1 MKHLV
6 KPTLLAVL
14 TAGVMSACSMA
25 PRYHQPQVEMAETF
39 PGAAANNQLAGAVAA
54 ANLGWQDYFAD
65 ERLKQIISLA
75 LTNNRDLRVAAL
87 NVEAVRA
94 QYVIQRADR
103 LPALAATGNGGR
115 SRVARDLSA
124 MRDATGQQT
133 SYIAESYNVGLG
145 VTAFELDLFGRVKS
159 LSDAALNQYFQQKQ
173 VRDSTQISLIAS
185 VAKAYFNERIA
196 QAQMDLSNRVL
207 ISRQESKRL
216 TDLQFKSG
224 VISQV
229 EVDVAE
235 AQIEAARADY
245 AAAKQARDQAHNA
258 LTLLVGKP
266 LPDDLPA
273 AAPLSRQFVNA
284 ELPVGLPSTILY
296 QRPDV
301 RAAEFALKSANAN
314 IGAARAAFFPRI
326 SLIGG
331 IGSGS
336 NDIGH
341 LFNGPNRTWSFTPQI
356 TLPIFTWGQNKGNL
370 DLATARKNIAVAQYE
385 QTVQAAFR
393 DVADALVAR
402 DSLQKQYEAK
412 LRGEQAQTNRYRLTQ
427 LRYKHGIAS
436 SLEQLDA
443 ERDSYAAQ
451 QALLR
456 TQQTLLENRADIY
469 KALGGGLNQQ
479 TVAPAA
485 NTTVTTTTTTT
496 TTTVQ

>member
-1 MKHLV
+1 MKQII
-6 KPTLLAVL
+6 KPTLLSVL
-14 TAGVMSACSMA
+14 IIGVMSACSMA
-25 PRYHQPQVEMAETF
+25 PRYHQPKVEMAETF
-39 PGAAANNQLAGAVAA
+39 PASYTNNQHAGRVGAPD
-54 ANLGWQDYFAD
+54 LGWEDYFAD
-65 ERLKQIISLA
+65 QRLREIISLA
-75 LTNNRDLRVAAL
+75 LTNNKDLRIAAL

-94 QYVIQRADR
+94 QYVIRRADR
-103 LPALAATGNGGR
+103 LPALGASGDGGR
-115 SRVARDLSA
+115 SRIAQDLSGI
-124 MRDATGQQT
+124 RDASGRQT

-196 QAQMDLSNRVL
+196 QAQMNLSSRVL
-207 ISRQESKRL
+207 NSRVESKRL
-216 TDLQFKSG
+216 TDLQFRSG

-235 AQIEAARADY
+235 SQIEAARADY
-245 AAAKQARDQAHNA
+245 AAAQQARDQAHNA

-266 LPDDLPA
+266 LPDNLPA
-273 AAPLSRQFVNA
+273 AAPLSQQFVNA
-284 ELPVGLPSTILY
+284 ELPVGLPSSILY

-314 IGAARAAFFPRI
+314 IGAARAAFFPSI
-326 SLIGG
+326 SLTGS

-402 DSLQKQYEAK
+402 DSLKRQYQAK
-412 LRGEQAQTNRYRLTQ
+412 LRGEHAQTDRYKLTQ
-427 LRYKHGIAS
+427 LRYKHGISS
-436 SLEQLDA
+436 SLELLDA
-443 ERDSYAAQ
+443 ERDSYSAQ
-451 QALLR
+451 QAVLQV
-456 TQQTLLENRADIY
+456 QQTLLENRADIY
-469 KALGGGLNQQ
+469 KALGGGLNARTHKQ
-479 TVAPAA
+479 AILRKR
-485 NTTVTTTTTTT
+485 
-496 TTTVQ
+496 